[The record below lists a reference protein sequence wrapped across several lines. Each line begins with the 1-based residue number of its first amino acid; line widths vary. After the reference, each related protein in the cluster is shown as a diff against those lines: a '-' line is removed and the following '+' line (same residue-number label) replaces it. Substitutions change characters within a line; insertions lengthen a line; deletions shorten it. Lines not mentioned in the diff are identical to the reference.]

1 MYFICYEII
10 LIEKSIENK
19 SILCVIIWHM
29 LKRKVDIIIIDGTI
43 NRGNLKWKLKKVIS
57 PLLILDIIISLSIS
71 DLDEVTSM
79 Y

>member
-1 MYFICYEII
+1 
-10 LIEKSIENK
+10 
-19 SILCVIIWHM
+19 M
-29 LKRKVDIIIIDGTI
+29 LKRKVDIIIIDRTI